1 MVTDESLIAE
11 TMVWSNFSLMNAFFA
26 LKGSKLFTIIS
37 PAIDAYQRMC
47 NIHRILNDFSETFND
62 KF

>member
-1 MVTDESLIAE
+1 MSVLCNFRLSL
-11 TMVWSNFSLMNAFFA
+11 
-26 LKGSKLFTIIS
+26 
-37 PAIDAYQRMC
+37 AIDVYQRMC

>member
-1 MVTDESLIAE
+1 MSVLC
-11 TMVWSNFSLMNAFFA
+11 NFRL
-26 LKGSKLFTIIS
+26 S

-47 NIHRILNDFSETFND
+47 NIHRILNDLSETFND